1 VEAPRVLKDL
11 VYPTHGDLLQ
21 LRFRERDWITA
32 FVPDDEVFGLA
43 RELVLQRIYDRFDA
57 GSYRLVVDAGAHVG
71 LFSLIAAQRAVRVVA
86 LEPNPI
92 NFGVLEVNRRLNDA
106 RNLTALEAALWKT
119 SGHVQF
125 GASWHSTG
133 GAVADTGDQ
142 TVTATSLDEL
152 VSAHG
157 EIDLLKLDI
166 EGAEFEVLGATEALD
181 HVGQIVAELHFR
193 DPAAGQQLVEQL
205 RSRGF
210 DVTLV
215 PASSLYRASHVPTV
229 LRNWRRLRG
238 HLRVKLGVVAYLLAP
253 VDKPRRP
260 PGSRDMPLLVA
271 RRR

>member
-1 VEAPRVLKDL
+1 MQAPRFLKDL
-11 VYPTHGDLLQ
+11 VYPTRGDLLQ

-43 RELVLQRIYDRFDA
+43 RELILQRIYDRFDA
-57 GSYRLVVDAGAHVG
+57 GGHRLVVDAGAHVG
-71 LFSLIAAQRAVRVVA
+71 LFSLIASQRAARVVA
-86 LEPNPI
+86 LEPNPV

-106 RNLTALEAALWKT
+106 SNVTAVEAALWKT

-125 GASWHSTG
+125 GASWHTTG
-133 GAVADTGDQ
+133 GAVAETGDQ
-142 TVTATSLDEL
+142 RVAAMSLDEL
-152 VSAHG
+152 VSTHG
-157 EIDLLKLDI
+157 DIDLLKLDI
-166 EGAEFEVLGATEALD
+166 EGAEFDVLAASDALER
-181 HVGQIVAELHFR
+181 VRQIVGELHFR
-193 DPAAGQQLVEQL
+193 DPAAGEELVAQL
-205 RSRGF
+205 RARGF
-210 DVTLV
+210 DAGLV
-215 PASSLYRASHVPTV
+215 PAPSLYTPSHVPTV